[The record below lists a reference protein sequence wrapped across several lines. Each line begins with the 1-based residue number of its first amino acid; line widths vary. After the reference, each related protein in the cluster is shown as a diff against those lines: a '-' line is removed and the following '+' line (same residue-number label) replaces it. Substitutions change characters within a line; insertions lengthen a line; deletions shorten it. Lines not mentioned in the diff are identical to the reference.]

1 MGGGSVRDDADGVC
15 LHPLHAH
22 AGRVLARVVQTNP
35 EAVDELPGS
44 GGERVQDGA
53 GGHAEVQQNRQVS
66 NQTIELFFTLLAFF
80 SAAPASQKQG
90 ILPLSVGI
98 CHRDLD
104 RKIQMCCQH
113 NKS

>member
-66 NQTIELFFTLLAFF
+66 NQTIELFFTLLVLSFLRLRRHKNKGF
-80 SAAPASQKQG
+80 YFYRLAS
-90 ILPLSVGI
+90 S
-98 CHRDLD
+98 
-104 RKIQMCCQH
+104 
-113 NKS
+113 